1 MPIEIYLLKVGMT
14 MTEGVVDEWY
24 VSDGA
29 EVKAGEPLYRLET
42 EKVNMDVEAEYD
54 GVVKHIEPEGK
65 TLEPGD
71 VVGWL
76 YALDE
81 SIPDV
86 LPQATPKTDLEP
98 TEMDDNVEPAP
109 VATSMPKESSA
120 PPTRIPSGDA
130 QRKIAVVP
138 AARRLARELDV
149 NLMTVVGT
157 GPRGRVTK
165 EDVEKAASSSASGS
179 EEIIPVKGMRKTI
192 AQRMHDSLRSSA
204 QLTMD
209 MEVRMDRAMDLRT
222 QLNDA
227 WNEEPVHVT
236 YTDLIMKATADALVQ
251 HPLMNATLDAD
262 QIQLNPTVNIGM
274 AVALEDGLIVPV
286 IKDAATK
293 SLKEISTEASD
304 LGSRAI
310 GNELQL
316 DEVANGT
323 FTVTSLGMFGVDTF
337 TPILNA
343 PQTGILGVGRIYEG
357 VSWVGELPRKTNFL
371 RLSLT
376 WDHQVV
382 DGAPAAKFLQDVKSR
397 LEQPIL
403 LLTVE

>member
-1 MPIEIYLLKVGMT
+1 MPTEIYLLKVGMT

-24 VSDGA
+24 VADGT
-29 EVKAGEPLYRLET
+29 EVKTGDPLYRLET
-42 EKVNMDVEAEYD
+42 EKVNMDVEAESD
-54 GVVKHIEPEGK
+54 GIVRHIEPAGK

-81 SIPDV
+81 TIPDV
-86 LPQATPKTDLEP
+86 LPKAERKTDLEP
-98 TEMDDNVEPAP
+98 TEVGD
-109 VATSMPKESSA
+109 ESEESRNSSTDKTETTK
-120 PPTRIPSGDA
+120 PERKPSGEP
-130 QRKIAVVP
+130 QRKVAVVP
-138 AARRLARELDV
+138 AARRLARELNVD
-149 NLMTVVGT
+149 LTTVSGT
-157 GPRGRVTK
+157 GPRGRITK
-165 EDVEKAASSSASGS
+165 EDVEKAASLSASKR
-179 EEIIPVKGMRKTI
+179 EEIIPMKGMRKTI
-192 AQRMHDSLRSSA
+192 AQRMHDSLHASA

-222 QLNDA
+222 ELNDV

-251 HPLMNATLDAD
+251 HPLMNATLDGD
-262 QIQLNPTVNIGM
+262 QIQLNPTVNLGM
-274 AVALEDGLIVPV
+274 AVALEDGIIVPV
-286 IKDAATK
+286 VKDVATK
-293 SLKEISTEASD
+293 SLKEISREVAD
-304 LGSRAI
+304 LRSRAI

-357 VSWVGELPRKTNFL
+357 VTWVGEQPRKTNFL

-382 DGAPAAKFLQDVKSR
+382 DGAPAAHFLQDVKSR
-397 LEQPIL
+397 LENPLIL
-403 LLTVE
+403 LATE

>member
-1 MPIEIYLLKVGMT
+1 MPTEIYLLKVGMT

-86 LPQATPKTDLEP
+86 LPQATRKTDLEP

-109 VATSMPKESSA
+109 VAASIPKESSA
-120 PPTRIPSGDA
+120 RPTRIPSGDA

-149 NLMTVVGT
+149 DLTTVVGT
-157 GPRGRVTK
+157 GPRGRITK
-165 EDVEKAASSSASGS
+165 EDVEKAASSSATRS

-192 AQRMHDSLRSSA
+192 AQRMHDSLHASA

-236 YTDLIMKATADALVQ
+236 YTDLILKATADALVQ
-251 HPLMNATLDAD
+251 HPFMNATLDAD
-262 QIQLNPTVNIGM
+262 QIQLNPTVNLGM
-274 AVALEDGLIVPV
+274 AVALEGGLIVPV

-357 VSWVGELPRKTNFL
+357 VSWVGEQPRKTNFL

-376 WDHQVV
+376 WDHQVI
-382 DGAPAAKFLQDVKSR
+382 DGAPAARFLQNVKSR
-397 LEQPIL
+397 LEQPIR
-403 LLTVE
+403 LLTDD